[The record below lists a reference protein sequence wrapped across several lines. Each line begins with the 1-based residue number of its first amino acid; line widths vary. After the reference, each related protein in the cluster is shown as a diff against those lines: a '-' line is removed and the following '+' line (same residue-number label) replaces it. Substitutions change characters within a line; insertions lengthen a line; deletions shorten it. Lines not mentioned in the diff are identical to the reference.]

1 MPNKNFD
8 NALIV
13 GGTGMLAE
21 VSAHLAQISNAL
33 TIASRNPFTLAA
45 KLKATPLELNWEN
58 TLEAN
63 ASLKEVLPRDLVVS
77 WVHEQGLS
85 IIETIEATL
94 KPGGRSIR
102 VHGCES
108 ADPKVRDK
116 VDAGTRADIIRQ
128 TVILGWVNQPG
139 GARWLTHREI
149 SDGVIRS
156 INNPQQKCIFVGSLD
171 RTRPLF

>member
-8 NALIV
+8 NALII
-13 GGTGMLAE
+13 GGTGMLAL
-21 VSAHLAQISNAL
+21 VSVHLAQISNAL
-33 TIASRNPFTLAA
+33 TIASRNPFALAA
-45 KLKATPLELNWEN
+45 KLKATSLELNWEN
-58 TLEAN
+58 TLVAN
-63 ASLKEVLPRDLVVS
+63 ASLQEVLPCDLIVS
-77 WVHEQGLS
+77 WVHEPGLTL
-85 IIETIEATL
+85 IGPIEATL

-116 VDAGTRADIIRQ
+116 VNAGTRADVIRQ

-139 GARWLTHREI
+139 GARWLNHREI

-156 INNPQQKCIFVGSLD
+156 INNPQQKCTVVGSLD
-171 RTRPLF
+171 HTRPLF